1 MNITCRNINKSYAD
15 INSQNQNCVLKNI
28 DLKIKTGEAIAL
40 RGPSGSGK
48 TTLLNIISGLD
59 DPSSGDILFDDILM
73 RNLDTSA
80 RAVFRNQ
87 NLGIIYQFFNL
98 LDDFNVYENIAMP
111 LLLRGE
117 NKKNVHEKISS
128 IVDKIGI
135 SEKINSNVKLLS
147 GGESQRVAIARAI
160 IGLPRII
167 LADEPTGN
175 LDKDNTDKV
184 VNLLIETCKRNNT
197 SLLMVTHDIDLLNK
211 FEKVYSL
218 ESGNLV

>member
-184 VNLLIETCKRNNT
+184 VSLLIETCKRNNT
-197 SLLMVTHDIDLLNK
+197 SLLMVTHDIDCLL
-211 FEKVYSL
+211 YTSP
-218 ESGNLV
+218 SPRDRG

>member
-1 MNITCRNINKSYAD
+1 
-15 INSQNQNCVLKNI
+15 
-28 DLKIKTGEAIAL
+28 
-40 RGPSGSGK
+40 
-48 TTLLNIISGLD
+48 
-59 DPSSGDILFDDILM
+59 
-73 RNLDTSA
+73 
-80 RAVFRNQ
+80 
-87 NLGIIYQFFNL
+87 
-98 LDDFNVYENIAMP
+98 MP

-184 VNLLIETCKRNNT
+184 VSLLIETCKRNNT

>member
-175 LDKDNTDKV
+175 LDKQSGDNILSILKELNKQGKTIIMITHNLDHAKKFKKV
-184 VNLLIETCKRNNT
+184 VK
-197 SLLMVTHDIDLLNK
+197 
-211 FEKVYSL
+211 
-218 ESGNLV
+218 LVDGRVVA

>member
-117 NKKNVHEKISS
+117 NKKNVYEKISS

>member
-184 VNLLIETCKRNNT
+184 VSLLIETCKRNNT

>member
-48 TTLLNIISGLD
+48 TTLLNISSGLD

-184 VNLLIETCKRNNT
+184 VSLLIETCKRNNT

>member
-28 DLKIKTGEAIAL
+28 DLRIKTGEAIAL

-184 VNLLIETCKRNNT
+184 VSLLIETCKRNNT